1 MSSYHPP
8 VRSSS
13 VRPVVS
19 QSNRRPQTAPDNSA
33 QRNPAAPDG
42 LLALQQSVG
51 NQALQRMLAKQGVQ
65 PKLTVGASND
75 KYEQEADQ
83 VAADVTSDAPGQAQ
97 VEQPGFGAVQRQGL
111 TPLKSPATSTYKS
124 NKDNSAGQVQRSGGG
139 DSFQASG
146 SFEGALAHSK
156 GGGRQLSGETR
167 SEMESKFG
175 VSFGGVRVHT
185 GPQAVQLSRSVNA
198 EAFTH
203 GQDIF
208 MNKDRFEPGTK
219 PGKQL
224 LAHELTHVVQQTG
237 GVQRKQGAISGGMTM
252 NRISRKKSLRRLDF
266 IKMKRK
272 ETHIVKMLLSK
283 VKLAKKPDD
292 AYGHWWTELGGY
304 SKGGDWSPTESYGW
318 WPSQGVDIKSTLG
331 GVPGKLNGV
340 GHFEGTAT
348 KDPHHGEA
356 AGEFNPAMM
365 VDDSVDSKAF
375 RNETMG
381 KVRSFATS
389 FRGSWNWRFGWGKN
403 CHTFQERMM
412 KSLGMK
418 KANGAAK
425 IDTGDMESHAGGD
438 KAELSLASWNKLK
451 ARFEEYNGLEF
462 VNIDNIMVAGQI
474 EPEDFYA
481 ALADVEA
488 SEQEARINELLSHN
502 TGVTAGDLEQYKK
515 R

>member
-1 MSSYHPP
+1 MGSYHPP

-19 QSNRRPQTAPDNSA
+19 QSNRRSQSAPDNSA

-51 NQALQRMLAKQGVQ
+51 NQALQRMLAGQGIQ

-75 KYEQEADQ
+75 KYEQEADK
-83 VAADVTSDAPGQAQ
+83 VAAEVTSGPANAK
-97 VEQPGFGAVQRQGL
+97 VEQPGLPGVQRKSLTNGI
-111 TPLKSPATSTYKS
+111 TPL
-124 NKDNSAGQVQRSGGG
+124 VQCSGGG
-139 DSFQASG
+139 DSFQADG
-146 SFEGALAHSK
+146 AFENSLSKNK
-156 GGGRQLSGETR
+156 GGGSPLPSATR

-175 VSFGGVRVHT
+175 VGLGGVRIHT

-208 MNKDRFEPGTK
+208 MNKNRFAPETK

-252 NRISRKKSLRRLDF
+252 NRISRKKSLRRVDF

-272 ETHIVKMLLSK
+272 DTHIVKMLLAK
-283 VKLAKKPDD
+283 AKLAKEPED

-304 SKGGDWSPTESYGW
+304 NKEGDWTPTESYGW
-318 WPSQGVDIKSTLG
+318 WPSKGVGIKETLG

-340 GHFEGTAT
+340 GHFASGTAT
-348 KDPHHGEA
+348 RDPHHGEP

-365 VDDSVDSKAF
+365 VDDSADSKAF
-375 RNETMG
+375 RNETMQ
-381 KVRSFATS
+381 KVRSFATG
-389 FRGSWNWRFGWGKN
+389 FKGSWNWRFGWGKN

-425 IDTGDMESHAGGD
+425 IDTGDMEQHAAGD
-438 KAELSLASWNKLK
+438 KAELSLAAFNKLK
-451 ARFEEYNGLEF
+451 KRFEEYDGLEF
-462 VNIDNIMVAGQI
+462 VNMDNIMVADQI

-481 ALADVEA
+481 ALADVDA
-488 SEQEARINELLSHN
+488 KEQEARINELLSHN
-502 TGVTAGDLEQYKK
+502 TGVTAGDLEQYKQRK
-515 R
+515 